1 MAPNTAATGAAVNN
15 TNKKVILKN
24 CASFTEVNNTQIDD
38 GQKIDVVM
46 PIYNSIEYSDDY

>member
-1 MAPNTAATGAAVNN
+1 MAPNTASTGAAVNN

-46 PIYNSIEYSDDY
+46 PIYNSIEYSDGY

>member
-46 PIYNSIEYSDDY
+46 PIYNSIEYSDGY

>member
-46 PIYNSIEYSDDY
+46 PIYNSVEYSDGY